1 MFLTTKTTSQ
11 ITGCTLRQLQYW
23 REQGLVVPEVDATGK
38 GRSVFYTRE
47 NLVVLMVMQKLL
59 SGGLDYSQACAGL
72 EALKERD
79 PHFTDSN
86 IQSRYLLSH
95 DDDHT
100 MIIMDFEINN
110 IEQCLKKGYPVIPIW
125 LDEIHSSL
133 TEKLDQVS
141 SQEIDRPE
149 IRQKAQQM
157 ESEATTRKNRI
168 DQILS
173 ALGWNIVDYTPDL
186 DSSQLVNHG
195 VREYPLTT
203 GRADYVLFVN
213 GLLVGIIE
221 AKKISIEPL
230 SALEQAKRYSKGAFE
245 GIGNWEGYRVP
256 FLYSSNGQLIYF
268 LDVREKF
275 NLAREIS
282 SFHTPNGLAEL
293 LKRKV
298 SFSVE
303 WLENNPIEQN
313 EHLRPYQV
321 EAIASIEK
329 AIAEGR
335 RELLVAMATG
345 TGKTF
350 TIVSSIYR
358 LLVSKRVKRVL
369 FLVDRRALAAQ
380 AVRAFASFSTGNGK
394 KFDQEYEVYSQQF
407 QQEDFGE
414 EDKFNSKVLPNKYLT
429 EPSENHTFVYVSTIQ
444 RMKLNLFGNDNNVIR
459 NNREGSVLYT
469 IEREEKSENVILD
482 DNQELQT
489 FQAYQPVR
497 KESGSFMVTVE
508 GISPKSLGKLK
519 RTEESEKGIVKGT
532 EESERFQACQTMTK
546 ESETVIVPQ
555 ESTSQTFRVHR
566 GMRPN
571 SENIIMTDDSG
582 DSEFEDNVEQLSIPI
597 HAFDLIISDECHRGY
612 TASENGYW
620 RRVLDHFDAIKIGLT
635 ATPAI
640 HTLNLFREVVF
651 RYSTEQAIA
660 DGYLVDYEQVNINS
674 EVTINGTFLRQ
685 GEVVTRVD
693 RQTGETFYDQLED
706 EREFNA
712 SDIER
717 KITVPDRTRK
727 IITEIA
733 KYAEQ
738 HEQETGRFPK
748 MLIFA
753 CNDLEHT
760 SHANQVVS
768 ICKEVFNRGDDF
780 VQKITGKVD
789 RPLQKIREFRNRP
802 NPAIAV
808 TVDLLTTGIDIPAIE
823 FVVFMRFVK
832 SRILWVQMLGRGT
845 RLCKD
850 IDKTH
855 FKVFDC
861 FNGSLVEYFA
871 DTTDF
876 RFVPPR
882 QQAMPLN
889 QVVGNIVYDVDRERH
904 LDMLNRRLHRVDRS
918 IAPEARE
925 QLDLYLDGASNKG
938 LARTFQDLF
947 DEQPEEA
954 LSLLQDE
961 EFIDFLEDYPRRR
974 ATFLIAEEVEDT
986 VTSEVVVQGQKP
998 EDYLTA
1004 FYRFVEE
1011 NSEQIEALQILRQRP
1026 QDWGVEALEELR
1038 SKLKEHRFTEDNLQK
1053 AYKLVHQKAL
1063 ADIISLIRSA
1073 FDHSYPVYTAEE
1085 RVEKAIASVT
1095 DGKQFTDEQ
1104 LEWLGYIKQHLIQNL
1119 SIDLDDFEYAPIFE
1133 LHGGKGKARRVFG
1146 SDFND
1151 LISDLN
1157 SAMAA

>member
-1 MFLTTKTTSQ
+1 MFLTTKTASQ

-95 DDDHT
+95 DDDHK
-100 MIIMDFEINN
+100 IVIMDFEISK
-110 IEQCLKKGYPVIPIW
+110 IEQCLKQGYPVIPIW

-141 SQEIDRPE
+141 HKQIDPE
-149 IRQKAQQM
+149 RKSKKAEKR
-157 ESEATTRKNRI
+157 ESEAITRKNRI
-168 DQILS
+168 EQILS

-186 DSSQLVNHG
+186 DSSQLVSHG

-221 AKKISIEPL
+221 AKRISIEPL

-256 FLYSSNGQLIYF
+256 FLYSSNGQLVYF
-268 LDVREKF
+268 LDVREKS

-282 SFHTPNGLAEL
+282 TFHTPSALTEL

-380 AVRAFASFSTGNGK
+380 AVRAFASFSTPNGK

-407 QQEDFGE
+407 KKEDFGE

-429 EPSENHTFVYVSTIQ
+429 DPSEAHTFVYVSTIQ
-444 RMKLNLFGNDNNVIR
+444 RMKLNLFGN
-459 NNREGSVLYT
+459 S
-469 IEREEKSENVILD
+469 SSD
-482 DNQELQT
+482 DMED
-489 FQAYQPVR
+489 R
-497 KESGSFMVTVE
+497 
-508 GISPKSLGKLK
+508 
-519 RTEESEKGIVKGT
+519 
-532 EESERFQACQTMTK
+532 
-546 ESETVIVPQ
+546 
-555 ESTSQTFRVHR
+555 
-566 GMRPN
+566 
-571 SENIIMTDDSG
+571 G
-582 DSEFEDNVEQLSIPI
+582 DSEFEDNVEQLPIPI

-674 EVTINGTFLRQ
+674 DVTINGTFLRQ
-685 GEVVTRVD
+685 GEVVIKVD
-693 RQTGETFYDQLED
+693 RETGEKFYDQLED

-712 SDIER
+712 TAIENE
-717 KITVPDRTRK
+717 ITVPDRTRK

-733 KYAEQ
+733 KYAYQ

-748 MLIFA
+748 ILIFA
-753 CNDLEHT
+753 CNDLEHI

-876 RFVPPR
+876 RFVLPR
-882 QQAMPLN
+882 QQSMPLSH
-889 QVVGNIVYDVDRERH
+889 VVGNIVYDVDRERH

-938 LARTFQDLF
+938 LARTFHDLF
-947 DEQPEEA
+947 DEQPEKA

-1011 NSEQIEALQILRQRP
+1011 NSEQIEALQILCQRP

-1038 SKLKEHRFTEDNLQK
+1038 SKLKEHRFTEDNLQR

-1085 RVEKAIASVT
+1085 RVENAIASVT

-1133 LHGGKGKARRVFG
+1133 LHGGKGKARRMFG
-1146 SDFND
+1146 TKLEN
-1151 LISDLN
+1151 LLKKLN
-1157 SAMAA
+1157 GSIALQ

>member
-1 MFLTTKTTSQ
+1 LT
-11 ITGCTLRQLQYW
+11 
-23 REQGLVVPEVDATGK
+23 
-38 GRSVFYTRE
+38 
-47 NLVVLMVMQKLL
+47 
-59 SGGLDYSQACAGL
+59 
-72 EALKERD
+72 
-79 PHFTDSN
+79 
-86 IQSRYLLSH
+86 
-95 DDDHT
+95 
-100 MIIMDFEINN
+100 
-110 IEQCLKKGYPVIPIW
+110 
-125 LDEIHSSL
+125 
-133 TEKLDQVS
+133 
-141 SQEIDRPE
+141 
-149 IRQKAQQM
+149 
-157 ESEATTRKNRI
+157 
-168 DQILS
+168 
-173 ALGWNIVDYTPDL
+173 
-186 DSSQLVNHG
+186 
-195 VREYPLTT
+195 
-203 GRADYVLFVN
+203 
-213 GLLVGIIE
+213 
-221 AKKISIEPL
+221 
-230 SALEQAKRYSKGAFE
+230 
-245 GIGNWEGYRVP
+245 
-256 FLYSSNGQLIYF
+256 
-268 LDVREKF
+268 
-275 NLAREIS
+275 
-282 SFHTPNGLAEL
+282 EL
-293 LKRKV
+293 LKRKA
-298 SFSVE
+298 SLSLE
-303 WLENNPIEQN
+303 WLENNLIEQN

-358 LLVSKRVKRVL
+358 LLASKRVKRVL

-380 AVRAFASFSTGNGK
+380 AVRAFASFSTLNGK

-414 EDKFNSKVLPNKYLT
+414 EDKYNSKVLPNKYLT

-469 IEREEKSENVILD
+469 SEREEKSENVILE

-519 RTEESEKGIVKGT
+519 KTEQSENDIVRDT

-546 ESETVIVPQ
+546 ESETVIIPQ
-555 ESTSQTFRVHR
+555 GSTAQTFRVHR

-571 SENIIMTDDSG
+571 SENIIMTDDSE
-582 DSEFEDNVEQLSIPI
+582 DSEFEDNVEQLPIPI

-660 DGYLVDYEQVNINS
+660 DGYLVDYEQININS
-674 EVTINGTFLRQ
+674 TVTINGTFLRQ
-685 GEVVTRVD
+685 GEIVTRID
-693 RQTGETFYDQLED
+693 RQTGEKFYDQLEH

-712 SDIER
+712 TAIENE
-717 KITVPDRTRK
+717 ITVPNRTRK
-727 IITEIA
+727 IIQEIA

-748 MLIFA
+748 ILIFA
-753 CNDLEHT
+753 CNDLEHI

-780 VQKITGKVD
+780 VQKITGKVN

-845 RLCKD
+845 RLCQD
-850 IDKTH
+850 INKTH

-871 DTTDF
+871 NTTDF

-882 QQAMPLN
+882 QQEMPLF
-889 QVVGNIVYDVDRERH
+889 QIVSNIVYDVEQEHH
-904 LDMLNRRLHRVDRS
+904 LDMLNRRLHRIDRWIS
-918 IAPEARE
+918 KEIRE
-925 QLDLYLDGASNKG
+925 ELDLYLDDVSKKG
-938 LARTFQDLF
+938 LARAFRHLF
-947 DEQPEEA
+947 TENPEKA
-954 LSLLQDE
+954 ISLLKDQG
-961 EFIDFLEDYPRRR
+961 FLDLLQPVR
-974 ATFLIAEEVEDT
+974 TWKKIFFIAEEVEDT

-1011 NSEQIEALQILRQRP
+1011 NTEEIEALQILRQRP

-1038 SKLKEHRFTEDNLQK
+1038 SKLKENRFTENNLQR
-1053 AYKLVHQKAL
+1053 AYKLVHQRAL

-1085 RVEKAIASVT
+1085 RVERAIAFVT

-1146 SDFND
+1146 DDFNRLISDFN
-1151 LISDLN
+1151 
-1157 SAMAA
+1157 SAIAA

>member
-1 MFLTTKTTSQ
+1 
-11 ITGCTLRQLQYW
+11 
-23 REQGLVVPEVDATGK
+23 
-38 GRSVFYTRE
+38 
-47 NLVVLMVMQKLL
+47 
-59 SGGLDYSQACAGL
+59 
-72 EALKERD
+72 
-79 PHFTDSN
+79 
-86 IQSRYLLSH
+86 
-95 DDDHT
+95 
-100 MIIMDFEINN
+100 
-110 IEQCLKKGYPVIPIW
+110 
-125 LDEIHSSL
+125 
-133 TEKLDQVS
+133 
-141 SQEIDRPE
+141 
-149 IRQKAQQM
+149 
-157 ESEATTRKNRI
+157 
-168 DQILS
+168 
-173 ALGWNIVDYTPDL
+173 
-186 DSSQLVNHG
+186 
-195 VREYPLTT
+195 
-203 GRADYVLFVN
+203 
-213 GLLVGIIE
+213 
-221 AKKISIEPL
+221 
-230 SALEQAKRYSKGAFE
+230 
-245 GIGNWEGYRVP
+245 
-256 FLYSSNGQLIYF
+256 
-268 LDVREKF
+268 
-275 NLAREIS
+275 
-282 SFHTPNGLAEL
+282 
-293 LKRKV
+293 
-298 SFSVE
+298 
-303 WLENNPIEQN
+303 
-313 EHLRPYQV
+313 
-321 EAIASIEK
+321 
-329 AIAEGR
+329 
-335 RELLVAMATG
+335 
-345 TGKTF
+345 
-350 TIVSSIYR
+350 
-358 LLVSKRVKRVL
+358 
-369 FLVDRRALAAQ
+369 
-380 AVRAFASFSTGNGK
+380 
-394 KFDQEYEVYSQQF
+394 VYSQRF
-407 QQEDFGE
+407 KQEDFGE
-414 EDKFNSKVLPNKYLT
+414 EEKFNSKVLPNKYLT
-429 EPSENHTFVYVSTIQ
+429 EPSEAHTFVYVSTIQ
-444 RMKLNLFGNDNNVIR
+444 RMKLNLFGNNNNVIL
-459 NNREGSVLYT
+459 NDS
-469 IEREEKSENVILD
+469 
-482 DNQELQT
+482 
-489 FQAYQPVR
+489 
-497 KESGSFMVTVE
+497 
-508 GISPKSLGKLK
+508 
-519 RTEESEKGIVKGT
+519 EESEGFLDKLG
-532 EESERFQACQTMTK
+532 
-546 ESETVIVPQ
+546 
-555 ESTSQTFRVHR
+555 
-566 GMRPN
+566 
-571 SENIIMTDDSG
+571 MTDNSG
-582 DSEFEDNVEQLSIPI
+582 DYEFEDDVEQLPIPI

-674 EVTINGTFLRQ
+674 EVTINGAFLRE
-685 GEVVTRVD
+685 GEMVTRVD
-693 RQTGETFYDQLED
+693 RETAETFYDQLED

-717 KITVPDRTRK
+717 RITVPDRTRK
-727 IITEIA
+727 IIQEIA

-748 MLIFA
+748 ILIFA

-882 QQAMPLN
+882 QQAMPLS
-889 QVVGNIVYDVDRERH
+889 QVVGNIIYDVDRERH

-947 DEQPEEA
+947 DGQPEEA
-954 LSLLQDE
+954 LSLLQDQ

-1038 SKLKEHRFTEDNLQK
+1038 TKLKEHRFTEDNLQR

-1085 RVEKAIASVT
+1085 RVERAIASVT

-1151 LISDLN
+1151 LITDLN
-1157 SAMAA
+1157 SAIAA

>member
-1 MFLTTKTTSQ
+1 MS
-11 ITGCTLRQLQYW
+11 
-23 REQGLVVPEVDATGK
+23 
-38 GRSVFYTRE
+38 
-47 NLVVLMVMQKLL
+47 
-59 SGGLDYSQACAGL
+59 
-72 EALKERD
+72 
-79 PHFTDSN
+79 
-86 IQSRYLLSH
+86 
-95 DDDHT
+95 
-100 MIIMDFEINN
+100 
-110 IEQCLKKGYPVIPIW
+110 
-125 LDEIHSSL
+125 
-133 TEKLDQVS
+133 
-141 SQEIDRPE
+141 
-149 IRQKAQQM
+149 QKA
-157 ESEATTRKNRI
+157 
-168 DQILS
+168 
-173 ALGWNIVDYTPDL
+173 
-186 DSSQLVNHG
+186 
-195 VREYPLTT
+195 
-203 GRADYVLFVN
+203 
-213 GLLVGIIE
+213 
-221 AKKISIEPL
+221 KKQST
-230 SALEQAKRYSKGAFE
+230 
-245 GIGNWEGYRVP
+245 
-256 FLYSSNGQLIYF
+256 
-268 LDVREKF
+268 
-275 NLAREIS
+275 
-282 SFHTPNGLAEL
+282 FHTPSALAEL
-293 LKRKV
+293 LKRKA
-298 SFSVE
+298 SFSLE

-329 AIAEGR
+329 AIKESK

-350 TIVSSIYR
+350 MMVSSIYR
-358 LLVSKRVKRVL
+358 LLASQRVKRVL

-380 AVRAFASFSTGNGK
+380 AVRAFASFSTPNGK

-444 RMKLNLFGNDNNVIR
+444 RMKLNLFGNDNNVMLT
-459 NNREGSVLYT
+459 EGS
-469 IEREEKSENVILD
+469 ISERFLDKLGMTEGSNVIVNDREKSEGFLD
-482 DNQELQT
+482 
-489 FQAYQPVR
+489 
-497 KESGSFMVTVE
+497 
-508 GISPKSLGKLK
+508 KL
-519 RTEESEKGIVKGT
+519 EMI
-532 EESERFQACQTMTK
+532 
-546 ESETVIVPQ
+546 
-555 ESTSQTFRVHR
+555 
-566 GMRPN
+566 
-571 SENIIMTDDSG
+571 ENIIMTDDSG
-582 DSEFEDNVEQLSIPI
+582 DCEWENNVEQLPFPI

-640 HTLNLFREVVF
+640 HTLNLFKEVVF

-693 RQTGETFYDQLED
+693 RETGEKFYDQLED

-712 SDIER
+712 TDIER
-717 KITVPDRTRK
+717 NITVPDCTRK
-727 IITEIA
+727 IIQEIA
-733 KYAEQ
+733 KYAYK
-738 HEQETGRFPK
+738 HEEETGRFPK
-748 MLIFA
+748 ILIFA
-753 CNDLEHT
+753 CNDLKHT

-789 RPLQKIREFRNRP
+789 RPLQKIKEFRNRP

-823 FVVFMRFVK
+823 FVVFLRFVK

-845 RLCKD
+845 RLCQD
-850 IDKTH
+850 INKTH

-861 FNGSLVEYFA
+861 FNGSLVQYFD

-882 QQAMPLN
+882 QQAMPLS
-889 QVVGNIVYDVDRERH
+889 QVVGNIVYDVERERH
-904 LDMLNRRLHRVDRS
+904 LDMLNRRLHRIDRS
-918 IAPEARE
+918 VAPEARE

-947 DEQPEEA
+947 EKQPEEA
-954 LSLLQDE
+954 LSLLQDQ
-961 EFIDFLEDYPRRR
+961 EFIDFLENYPRRR

-1004 FYRFVEE
+1004 FYHFIEE
-1011 NSEQIEALQILRQRP
+1011 NTEEIETLQILHQRP

-1038 SKLKEHRFTEDNLQK
+1038 SKLKENRFTEDSLQR

-1085 RVEKAIASVT
+1085 RVERA
-1095 DGKQFTDEQ
+1095 DRLCD
-1104 LEWLGYIKQHLIQNL
+1104 
-1119 SIDLDDFEYAPIFE
+1119 
-1133 LHGGKGKARRVFG
+1133 
-1146 SDFND
+1146 
-1151 LISDLN
+1151 
-1157 SAMAA
+1157 

>member
-100 MIIMDFEINN
+100 MVIMDFEINN
-110 IEQCLKKGYPVIPIW
+110 IEQCLKKGCAVIPIW

-141 SQEIDRPE
+141 SQEIDHQE

-221 AKKISIEPL
+221 AKKILIEPL

-298 SFSVE
+298 SFSFE

-350 TIVSSIYR
+350 MIVSSIYR

-380 AVRAFASFSTGNGK
+380 AVRAFASFSTPNGK

-429 EPSENHTFVYVSTIQ
+429 DPSEVHTFVYVSTIQ
-444 RMKLNLFGNDNNVIR
+444 RMKLNLFGNANNHVIL
-459 NNREGSVLYT
+459 NDSEES
-469 IEREEKSENVILD
+469 ERFLDKFKKTEKSENVI
-482 DNQELQT
+482 
-489 FQAYQPVR
+489 V
-497 KESGSFMVTVE
+497 
-508 GISPKSLGKLK
+508 
-519 RTEESEKGIVKGT
+519 
-532 EESERFQACQTMTK
+532 
-546 ESETVIVPQ
+546 
-555 ESTSQTFRVHR
+555 
-566 GMRPN
+566 
-571 SENIIMTDDSG
+571 TDDSG
-582 DSEFEDNVEQLSIPI
+582 DCEFEDGVEQLPIPI

-640 HTLNLFREVVF
+640 HTLNLFKEVVF

-674 EVTINGTFLRQ
+674 EVTINGAFLRE
-685 GEVVTRVD
+685 GEMVTRVD
-693 RQTGETFYDQLED
+693 QETGENFYDQLED

-712 SDIER
+712 TDIER

-727 IITEIA
+727 IIQEIA

-748 MLIFA
+748 ILIFA

-802 NPAIAV
+802 KPAIAV

-882 QQAMPLN
+882 QQAMPLS
-889 QVVGNIVYDVDRERH
+889 QLVGNIIYDVDRERH

-918 IAPEARE
+918 IATEARE
-925 QLDLYLDGASNKG
+925 QLDLYLNGASNKG

-954 LSLLQDE
+954 LSLLQDQ

-1038 SKLKEHRFTEDNLQK
+1038 SKLKEHRFTEDNLQR

-1085 RVEKAIASVT
+1085 RVERAIASVT

-1133 LHGGKGKARRVFG
+1133 LHGGKIKAQQVF
-1146 SDFND
+1146 FQD
-1151 LISDLN
+1151 LQDLVKILN
-1157 SAMAA
+1157 HQIAL